1 VASLSVSTGTDI
13 VGKTTSLVCRQEFK
27 CLRCANLNQSL
38 FGIPPYAAG
47 QRWVVVCYRAV
58 GYRIRMIDPLSL
70 CLVVAVKVPPI

>member
-47 QRWVVVCYRAV
+47 QRWVVGLLPRRWIQNPNDRSAISVLGRRC
-58 GYRIRMIDPLSL
+58 
-70 CLVVAVKVPPI
+70 